1 MFTNFFGLLFLIAWL
16 QPFHSLPW
24 SSALNDGLALTGG
37 LVAVVYL
44 AQRGGR
50 SKLDISFVEFAVL
63 VLVVLHLL
71 WSTLMLENRSVLPH
85 VLTVSTAWLLYRLEK
100 QQQRL
105 LPVLLLSV
113 LLASSLTA
121 LVGLLWFFGSS
132 VLDNMQQWLVEF
144 PPGGRWGG
152 NLNQPN
158 NTGTLLIWGM
168 IAAQWWCRPVA
179 DGMPGQSRR
188 AGFWLVL
195 PLTILLGLASALVQS
210 RTATLNLLLL
220 GVAALLLH
228 HRLGSRMRLLLALGL
243 LSHLAGL
250 LGLPLLQSADS
261 LSVHGGRG
269 LSSSL
274 RLEVWRDFLTAAIE
288 RPWLGWGVGGT
299 SAAFVEHADPA
310 VGYGMYFAHTHNLF
324 IDLLIWFGLP
334 LGGLLIV
341 LIVMQLLRAVSHFD
355 ADNAVPLA
363 LCMTLFVHALLEF
376 PHNYAYFLVPVA
388 IAWANVKTQQSVGR
402 PLFSVPAWSL
412 GAVAALVLTPLFF
425 FLANDYLDQEAQLR
439 HAKLE
444 WAIKGYASPPTPAP
458 YGLLPDLEDLNYFA
472 RRKPENPLTPDESDR
487 LQRVLSMYPSRS
499 ILSVSITMFENSGL
513 TSRAKYW
520 KERACAVYRGEFCTN
535 RPDLGSE

>member
-1 MFTNFFGLLFLIAWL
+1 MFQALFLVVGLVSWL
-16 QPFHSLPW
+16 QSFHSIPW
-24 SSALNDGLALTGG
+24 SSAVNDGLALTGG
-37 LVAVVYL
+37 LLAMGYL
-44 AQRGGR
+44 AFNAGR
-50 SKLDISFVEFAVL
+50 SKIYVSLVEAAVL
-63 VLVVLHLL
+63 AMLALHLA
-71 WSTLMLENRSVLPH
+71 WSLLTQDNRSALPH
-85 VLTVSTAWLLYRLEK
+85 VLTVSTAWLLYRLER

-105 LPVLLLSV
+105 LPVLLLTV

-121 LVGLLWFFGSS
+121 LVGLLWLLASP
-132 VLDNMQQWLVEF
+132 VLANMQQWLVEF
-144 PPGGRWGG
+144 PAGARWGG

-168 IAAQWWCRPVA
+168 IAAQWWCRPA
-179 DGMPGQSRR
+179 AEGISAQSWRS
-188 AGFWLVL
+188 GFWLVL
-195 PLTILLGLASALVQS
+195 PLVILLGLASALVQS

-228 HRLGSRMRLLLALGL
+228 QRLGSKMRILLALGL

-261 LSVHGGRG
+261 LEVHGGRG

-288 RPWLGWGVGGT
+288 RPWLGWGLGGT
-299 SAAFVEHADPA
+299 SAAFMVHADPA

-363 LCMTLFVHALLEF
+363 LCMTLFVHALLEL

-388 IAWANVKTQQSVGR
+388 IAWANAETRQSVGR

-499 ILSVSITMFENSGL
+499 ILSVSISMFENSGHI
-513 TSRAKYW
+513 SRAEYW